1 MADEP
6 TPLTR
11 RELREQR
18 ERQERGPAERQ
29 HAEAAPATRRR
40 ADRPRAPREGMA
52 LSWVHRGWGIG
63 VLWLGTHLVAAV
75 VFLLRFGTNP
85 DRWNGVLVGD
95 LATTFSGMGQLARL
109 PFDRV
114 LPELAAPAVR
124 LLQGLYAVTGG
135 ERATFMLGV
144 VGLAILADL
153 VVVVALWRSPA
164 AGPVAA
170 AYWALAVPLL
180 GPVAYARLDIV
191 VVAVVVLAWVLAPR
205 RPLVAGV
212 LLAVATGL
220 GIWPLV
226 VLLPLLAIVGRGG
239 WRRTVS
245 GYAVTGVV
253 LVGIS
258 VVTGGGGRMVSPVT
272 RALAKGLGLESVPG
286 LPILV
291 DIAVNPGRHAAS
303 LVAGEMQ
310 VRGPWTEALL
320 LGSQALVV
328 VPVLVVAGL
337 GIVVLRRRT
346 GADRVVAAALCA
358 AAGLLSLLATAHS
371 LRPEALLWAVP
382 FLAVVAAR
390 RPGIGPWWAVLVLLL
405 TQIEYPYLFVNL
417 AFATAPSF
425 DPVAAVIVLRNVG
438 LVAVLVWSLLAA
450 VRAVREL
457 RPNAGVA
464 PGQ

>member
-1 MADEP
+1 
-6 TPLTR
+6 
-11 RELREQR
+11 
-18 ERQERGPAERQ
+18 
-29 HAEAAPATRRR
+29 
-40 ADRPRAPREGMA
+40 MA

-109 PFDRV
+109 SFDRV

-191 VVAVVVLAWVLAPR
+191 VVAFVVLAWVLAPR
-205 RPLVAGV
+205 RPLAAGV

-239 WRRTVS
+239 WRRAVS
-245 GYAVTGVV
+245 GYAVTGLV
-253 LVGIS
+253 LVGTS
-258 VVTGGGGRMVSPVT
+258 VVSGGWGRLVSPIA
-272 RALAKGLGLESVPG
+272 RALATGLGLESVPG

-291 DIAVNPGRHAAS
+291 DIAINPGRHAAS

-310 VRGPWTEALL
+310 VRGPWTAVLL

-328 VPVLVVAGL
+328 VPVLVVVGL

-346 GADRVVAAALCA
+346 VADRVVAAALCA
-358 AAGLLSLLATAHS
+358 AAGVLSLLATAQS

-382 FLAVVAAR
+382 FLAVLAAR
-390 RPGIGPWWAVLVLLL
+390 RSGSGPWWAVLVLLL
-405 TQIEYPYLFVNL
+405 TQIEYPYLFVHL
-417 AFATAPSF
+417 AFPTAPSF
-425 DPVAAVIVLRNVG
+425 DPVAAVIVVRNVA
-438 LVAVLVWSLLAA
+438 LVAVLVWSLIA
-450 VRAVREL
+450 AVREL
-457 RPNAGVA
+457 RPDTGVA